1 MNHYYYF
8 EDSLKQLHAS
18 QLVAPS
24 YVLWSLLCSIIPVL
38 LPGFALGSPRAPFV
52 EK

>member
-24 YVLWSLLCSIIPVL
+24 YV
-38 LPGFALGSPRAPFV
+38 FV
-52 EK
+52 IVIL